1 MKKTILSSVALA
13 ATLFLSACGGTGQM
27 LTNPS
32 NTVANSPAA
41 TTGSST
47 SGLIQSLAGG
57 LLGNLLGNTITLSPQ
72 TIAGT
77 WNYSRPDCVFES
89 ENFLMKAGGEVA
101 AAQIEAKVAP
111 YLAKVG
117 IKEGMS
123 YTFNTDGTYTMTI
136 GGRAIN
142 GQYTLDAENKTITMT
157 FLAGLTQSTA
167 KIAFTGTKLS
177 LLYDAD
183 KLLAMVKGVSK
194 LSGNSTVSTLSQLL
208 DSYDGLLV
216 GLELTK

>member
-13 ATLFLSACGGTGQM
+13 ATLFLSACVGTGQM
-27 LTNPS
+27 LTTPS
-32 NTVANSPAA
+32 A
-41 TTGSST
+41 TTTTTQQTTATSST
-47 SGLIQSLAGG
+47 GSLLQSLAGD
-57 LLGNLLGNTITLSPQ
+57 LLGNLLSNTITLSPQ

-77 WNYSRPDCVFES
+77 WNYSGPDCVFES

-101 AAQIEAKVAP
+101 AAQIETKVAP

-136 GGRAIN
+136 GGRVIN

-157 FLAGLTQSTA
+157 YLAGLAQSTA

-194 LSGNSTVSTLSQLL
+194 ISGNSTVASLTKLL